1 MMLRTCAVYLFTFQA
16 GSEVVQKNEE
26 LLHQARGLLQAQT
39 FGVLSSHSAKLPGY
53 PHTSVLPY
61 LVDTHGRILILIS
74 RLAQHTRNIKK
85 NPKVSLFIMADVEG
99 DVQSGAR
106 LSISCDAL
114 ELAAQKVE
122 AVANAYYARF
132 PHSLGYHNQL
142 DFEFYELHIQEV
154 GYIAGFGG
162 VKHFDAAQWLKHL
175 QANGTN

>member
-1 MMLRTCAVYLFTFQA
+1 MA
-16 GSEVVQKNEE
+16 QKNEE
-26 LLHQARGLLQAQT
+26 LLYQARGMLQAQT

-85 NPKVSLFIMADVEG
+85 NPKVSLFVMADVDG
-99 DVQSGAR
+99 DVQSKSR
-106 LSISCDAL
+106 LTISCDAL
-114 ELAAQKVE
+114 ELAAQQVE
-122 AVANAYYARF
+122 AVASAYYARF
-132 PHSLGYHNQL
+132 PHSFGYHNQL

-162 VKHFDAAQWLKHL
+162 VKHFNATQWLKHL